1 MRIVM
6 RTPSSVVSA
15 LATGIACLLAT
26 GAHAQAPG
34 TAPPSPA
41 QLGNATAP
49 AAEPL
54 RVLAPPAAPAPEVG
68 PNAKPFTLGDGP
80 PLPERPFSIT
90 RSDPALDAII
100 APNAKLELVSDEF
113 GLTEGGVWIPEGK
126 SGYLLVVDMLA
137 NCIYKITPDNQVS
150 LFMYKAGYSGNDL
163 LHAGIQTRRGRANVL
178 LIGPQVVTRG
188 PQGHIIWAASNDRAI
203 MRLEQDGTTRTI
215 LANNYQGK
223 RFNGPNDI
231 AIRSDGALYFTDADT
246 GLRDGRMSPLKE
258 LPFTGVFLVKDDK
271 VTLLLDDKQLGGGP
285 NGIALSADEKFLYL
299 SAGQTKLMR
308 YEVKADG
315 TLGAGTLFSE
325 GDGIGDGIKV
335 DKQGNVFSTGG
346 AGPGEIRILSPD
358 GKLLGMLHIP
368 LWFREPKREINA
380 LNVTFGGNDGRT
392 LYISAGEAVF
402 KIRLKT
408 QGIIP
413 GLPH

>member
-1 MRIVM
+1 MKQQRRLM
-6 RTPSSVVSA
+6 
-15 LATGIACLLAT
+15 GLLAIVA
-26 GAHAQAPG
+26 GAAASSAYAQAPG
-34 TAPPSPA
+34 TAPATPA
-41 QLGNATAP
+41 SLATATAP

-54 RVLAPPAAPAPEVG
+54 KVMAPPAVTAPDVG

-90 RSDPALDAII
+90 RSDPAMDDIVA
-100 APNAKLELVSDEF
+100 ADAKLELVNDDF
-113 GLTEGGVWIPEGK
+113 GLTEGGVWIPEGN

-137 NCIYKITPDNQVS
+137 NAIYKITPDNKVS
-150 LFMYKAGYSGNDL
+150 LFMYKAGYSGSDL
-163 LHAGIQTRRGRANVL
+163 LHAGIQTRRGRANTL
-178 LIGPQVVTRG
+178 LIGPQVVTRYPKG
-188 PQGHIIWAASNDRAI
+188 NIVWAASNDRTI
-203 MRLEQDGTTRTI
+203 MRLEKDATTRTI

-246 GLRDGRMSPLKE
+246 GLRDGRQSPLKE
-258 LPFTGVFLVKDDK
+258 LPFTGVYLVKDDK

-285 NGIALSADEKFLYL
+285 NGIALSTDEKYLYL

-325 GDGIGDGIKV
+325 GEGIGDGIKT
-335 DKQGNVFSTGG
+335 DRKGNVYSTGG
-346 AGPGEIRILSPD
+346 AGPGEIRVLTRD
-358 GKLLGMLHIP
+358 GKLLGMIHMP
-368 LWFREPKREINA
+368 LWATEPKREICA
-380 LNVTFGGNDGRT
+380 LNVAFGDPDGKT

-402 KIRLKT
+402 KLRLKT
-408 QGIIP
+408 AGVIP
-413 GLPH
+413 GLPR